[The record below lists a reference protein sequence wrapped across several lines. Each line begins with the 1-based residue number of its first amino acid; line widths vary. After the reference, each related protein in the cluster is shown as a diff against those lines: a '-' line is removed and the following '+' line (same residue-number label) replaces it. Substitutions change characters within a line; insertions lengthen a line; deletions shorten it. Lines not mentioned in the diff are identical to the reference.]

1 MTTSLLITAADMLAE
16 DDFDWIDSDLG
27 FEAHDL
33 SGGDLP
39 DLLADVADPL
49 PPAPDAEPPQT
60 LELLGD
66 AWSAT
71 APGYADTAA

>member
-1 MTTSLLITAADMLAE
+1 
-16 DDFDWIDSDLG
+16 
-27 FEAHDL
+27 
-33 SGGDLP
+33 
-39 DLLADVADPL
+39 LADVADPL